1 MTTATDTGQGLLSLV
16 QWLSPAFPTGAYA
29 YSHGLEVAMAAG
41 EVTDTETLTDWLS
54 DILTHGSGWTD
65 AVLLARGL
73 VPGAPL
79 DPLADL
85 AQALAASAER
95 WQETR
100 DQGAALAATVAAL
113 TGADQPPYPLP
124 VAIAHAARPLGLPVE
139 QVVGL
144 YLHAFA
150 SNLVSCAVR
159 FIPLGQTQGQQVLAA
174 LHPHITR
181 LARAATHP
189 DAQLATSALRA
200 DVHSLLHETH
210 QPRIFR
216 T

>member
-1 MTTATDTGQGLLSLV
+1 MTL
-16 QWLSPAFPTGAYA
+16 
-29 YSHGLEVAMAAG
+29 G
-41 EVTDTETLTDWLS
+41 EVTDTQTLTCWLN
-54 DILTHGSGWTD
+54 DVLTRGSGWTD

-73 VPGAPL
+73 VQGADL
-79 DPLADL
+79 GPLADM

-100 DQGAALAATVAAL
+100 DQGAALAATVAAV
-113 TGADQPPYPLP
+113 TGVDQTPCPLP
-124 VAIAHAARPLGLPVE
+124 VAVAHAVRPLGLPAE
-139 QVVGL
+139 QIVGL

-159 FIPLGQTQGQQVLAA
+159 FIPLGQTQGQQALAA
-174 LHPHITR
+174 LHPHIIQ
-181 LARAATHP
+181 LARAAINP
-189 DAQLATSALRA
+189 DAAFATSALRA